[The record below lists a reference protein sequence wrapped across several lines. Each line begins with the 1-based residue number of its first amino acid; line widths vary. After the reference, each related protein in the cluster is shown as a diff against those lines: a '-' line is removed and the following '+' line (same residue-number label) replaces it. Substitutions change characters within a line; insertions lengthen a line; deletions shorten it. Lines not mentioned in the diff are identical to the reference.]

1 MAVQSVLRSV
11 LLTGLKNVHLPQP
24 ATVNLQGSLIVC
36 GNIIQSPTLAHPSCS
51 ILSTSSKFV
60 YYHHLH
66 SPFEGNLAS
75 WVPMKKGVDMQVVRS
90 YKEISVKILSH
101 LKSSYQNTKKELY
114 SKVVNVIQRTSK
126 PKIKLYKCIRI
137 EKVIFG
143 SLFFGPL
150 QIFSKPQEEK
160 TVNVE
165 FPKKKERKKIGKWLK
180 MLLSVYEVLSLILR
194 TFRLVMT
201 FGPVLALYPLT
212 YLGKTATDV
221 WWKLLL
227 AAIEMSGPIL
237 LKLGQWASTRR
248 DIFPDSCCSQFSR
261 LQRRVKPHS
270 WKYTVTQMKKAFGPN
285 WRKIFVKFDND
296 CNPIGSGCI
305 AQVYK
310 VWMCSEAIHDSEI
323 LEEILSEM
331 DDDSPSIDEGSEASH
346 GEEIN
351 ETPEEANLLSIA
363 ENLANDVLNIDE
375 QAPVDS
381 DVLEDVERE
390 AAEDVPPHS
399 LVEEWQESGLDKSLP
414 MDEAP
419 PEDLDGL
426 VPVAIKILHPGVQSA
441 FGRDLQIMKACA
453 WFITFI
459 FPPIKWLSLPQC
471 VDEFAEVMAAQI
483 NLVTEA
489 ENLETFSE
497 NFSEVPFIRFPRP
510 LRPYV
515 TKKVLVETYEDG
527 QPMIDIIRSTETE
540 TSEELKKRLAE
551 IGVDALLKM
560 VFVDNLVHGDL
571 HPGNML
577 VQNNNL
583 GQDGD
588 TCSTRDNLRIMMVDV
603 GCDTFVM
610 DVQPDPNPLRIC
622 LLDCGIVSKLSEQNL
637 ANIKAVF
644 KQVVLGDGDSVA
656 ELFLDKSD
664 HQCQNPEAFKAEI
677 TELVQTARENTIS
690 LGQVDVGSLLQ
701 QVLSILLRHH
711 VRLESAFSAV
721 VLAIFVL
728 EGLGRTLDPDMDILE
743 RARPI
748 LVRGEIF

>member
-1 MAVQSVLRSV
+1 
-11 LLTGLKNVHLPQP
+11 
-24 ATVNLQGSLIVC
+24 
-36 GNIIQSPTLAHPSCS
+36 
-51 ILSTSSKFV
+51 
-60 YYHHLH
+60 
-66 SPFEGNLAS
+66 
-75 WVPMKKGVDMQVVRS
+75 MQVVRS

-331 DDDSPSIDEGSEASH
+331 DDDSPSIDEGFEVLGFGRFFSSEKFLALEQAVAWKEWRERQELRRNQEREEKLKEELLTRQFQAGSEASH